1 MDSTEKLSQYA
12 SLLEIRQRAGRRD
25 SIISGGIFLIA
36 VLATIALGLL
46 DKLQGR
52 SVYVVLGLL
61 LAFGLGYIQIWVR
74 LEIIN
79 ASRELVG
86 YLEREL
92 IASRWVGNSRS
103 TERRG

>member
-1 MDSTEKLSQYA
+1 VDSTETLSQYA
-12 SLLEIRQRAGRRD
+12 SLLEIRQRAARRD
-25 SIISGGIFLIA
+25 AIITGGIFSIA

-92 IASRWVGNSRS
+92 TASRWVGNSKS

>member
-1 MDSTEKLSQYA
+1 MAATEQLSQYS
-12 SLLEIRQRAGRRD
+12 SLLEIRQKARRRD
-25 SIISGGIFLIA
+25 ALISGGIFLIA
-36 VLATIALGLL
+36 VLATLALGLF

-52 SVYVVLGLL
+52 SVYLVLGLV

-74 LEIIN
+74 LEITN

-92 IASRWVGNSRS
+92 TASR
-103 TERRG
+103 